1 MVADVQPGTWEII
14 QDHGR
19 TVVEV
24 AASSGLLQALVRPGP
39 VTLTIGGPET
49 TAADRQ
55 GSVDT
60 LAHRGIVP
68 VHERL

>member
-39 VTLTIGGPET
+39 VTLRRRP
-49 TAADRQ
+49 
-55 GSVDT
+55 
-60 LAHRGIVP
+60 
-68 VHERL
+68 